1 MLSTGHGIAEWLP
14 NKIPFSRDKK
24 TGKIRQTGGKQE
36 VKRSLMSDASELPLL
51 LVVGA
56 NIHNIRLVVD
66 TLDALQTGNPGRKL
80 VLYLDKGYDAEWLR
94 NYLKIRRHEPH
105 IQPRK
110 GESDACRNA
119 DFEALRCIVERNHS
133 WMNHFRRLL
142 TRWENKA

>member
-24 TGKIRQTGGKQE
+24 TGKNPTDRGKQE

-80 VLYLDKGYDAEWLR
+80 VLYLDKGHDAEWLR
-94 NYLKIRRHEPH
+94 NYLKVRRHEPH

-110 GESDACRNA
+110 GGI
-119 DFEALRCIVERNHS
+119 RC
-133 WMNHFRRLL
+133 L
-142 TRWENKA
+142 

>member
-14 NKIPFSRDKK
+14 NKIPLPGQK
-24 TGKIRQTGGKQE
+24 TGKNPTDREKQE
-36 VKRSLMSDASELPLL
+36 VKLSLMSDASGLPLL

-56 NIHNIRLVVD
+56 NIHDIRLVVD

-94 NYLKIRRHEPH
+94 NYLKVRRHEPH

-119 DFEALRCIVERNHS
+119 DFEALRCVVERDHS
-133 WMNHFRRLL
+133 WMNRFRRIL